1 MELLNRKN
9 SPTPQTSK
17 TYKNINMKVPVVE
30 LSECTLCG
38 ICEEVAPSVF
48 RIADAGFVIITELS
62 NYPENDVEEA
72 IKNCPADCIYWE
84 EE

>member
-1 MELLNRKN
+1 
-9 SPTPQTSK
+9 
-17 TYKNINMKVPVVE
+17 MKIPVVE

-48 RIADAGFVIITELS
+48 RIADVGFVVITELS

>member
-1 MELLNRKN
+1 
-9 SPTPQTSK
+9 
-17 TYKNINMKVPVVE
+17 MKIPVVE

-48 RIADAGFVIITELS
+48 RIADAGFVVITELS

>member
-1 MELLNRKN
+1 
-9 SPTPQTSK
+9 
-17 TYKNINMKVPVVE
+17 MKVPGVE

-48 RIADAGFVIITELS
+48 RITDAGFVVITELS